1 MQRFTVKTIEAVQ
14 WLRLKTTIAFG
25 TILLVV
31 GAGTVSFAQKST
43 QETFSSAE
51 EASQGLFVAVQS
63 DNQQALMHILG
74 GGKELVSSNDEIEDK
89 TEREQFV
96 GKYREMHRLVR
107 EPDGTSVLYV
117 GAENWPFP
125 VPLVSK
131 GGAWYFDSDSGA
143 QEIRF
148 RQIGENE
155 ATAIET
161 CHALVRAAASANAT
175 SAETTNAALDIGSNI
190 GSDAGSEN
198 EHISRYAQTLV
209 STRES
214 MTSSEKES
222 GAFHGYYFRTL
233 SGPLKSRAGAEGKG
247 SSAGKR
253 SKDAFLAYPAEYRT
267 SGVMT
272 FVITEDGVVY
282 EKDLGH
288 KTATLATKMTAS
300 SLTSSWRPAE

>member
-1 MQRFTVKTIEAVQ
+1 
-14 WLRLKTTIAFG
+14 
-25 TILLVV
+25 
-31 GAGTVSFAQKST
+31 
-43 QETFSSAE
+43 
-51 EASQGLFVAVQS
+51 
-63 DNQQALMHILG
+63 
-74 GGKELVSSNDEIEDK
+74 
-89 TEREQFV
+89 
-96 GKYREMHRLVR
+96 
-107 EPDGTSVLYV
+107 
-117 GAENWPFP
+117 
-125 VPLVSK
+125 VSK

-143 QEIRF
+143 QEILF

-175 SAETTNAALDIGSNI
+175 SAETTNAALDIGSNIGSNI

-233 SGPLKSRAGAEGKG
+233 SGPLKSRGGAEGKG

-253 SKDAFLAYPAEYRT
+253 SKNAFLAYPAEYRT